1 MGIKFGVCNQYS
13 TSNII
18 DHWRRSVQSPL
29 PTLSVWTWASHLT
42 RTVYYFHKHTSRL
55 GISSG
60 YEGLMMA
67 NTWSEKRESRAWW
80 PERRRGRISWYS
92 DISPGQWTTSWIWS
106 WGRAPVWPCFEGDP
120 EQISMKQK
128 IELDL
133 DLTWCDI
140 SPSLSFLFRRSMLSW
155 ICPTWR

>member
-1 MGIKFGVCNQYS
+1 M
-13 TSNII
+13 
-18 DHWRRSVQSPL
+18 DHWSLQSRL
-29 PTLSVWTWASHLT
+29 PTLSVWTWASLFT

-106 WGRAPVWPCFEGDP
+106 WGRAPAWPCFGGDP
-120 EQISMKQK
+120 THRSQWYWNPPT
-128 IELDL
+128 LR
-133 DLTWCDI
+133 TWWDI
-140 SPSLSFLFRRSMLSW
+140 SPSLSFLLRRSMLSW
-155 ICPTWR
+155 IWPTTAPRWDLYI